1 MHQSYMCIDPPTY
14 PPTHTHT
21 HWFYLCICLC
31 ACVWGGQAK
40 NHVKKQLSGQKLL
53 AGGDSGGMGAGGVV
67 APFSAGRVVKG
78 ELKADYL
85 KGEANQTPLRQVCVC
100 VCVCM
105 CVSVCVS
112 VCVCVVSGGLV
123 FCLHGMTWPFK
134 RCLHFTFFWDFF
146 F

>member
-105 CVSVCVS
+105 CVSVCVCL
-112 VCVCVVSGGLV
+112 CVCVSCLV
-123 FCLHGMTWPFK
+123 VWCFVYMG
-134 RCLHFTFFWDFF
+134 
-146 F
+146 